1 MRLGKSGVEQALRAA
16 PSAVRDAFAACLSV
30 PCRPSKR
37 NGRRRAR
44 QGRLPFSDVTL
55 MAVMQAEQET
65 SCGDRLAGS
74 NDLTRLVYRPTALNG
89 RYGTGAYHSTHTQQR
104 NVALFCP

>member
-1 MRLGKSGVEQALRAA
+1 M
-16 PSAVRDAFAACLSV
+16 

-37 NGRRRAR
+37 TGV
-44 QGRLPFSDVTL
+44 DVLAKAACHSETVTFL
-55 MAVMQAEQET
+55 TVGQAEQET

-89 RYGTGAYHSTHTQQR
+89 R
-104 NVALFCP
+104 

>member
-1 MRLGKSGVEQALRAA
+1 MSVAEQALQAA
-16 PSAVRDAFAACLSV
+16 PCAVAHALGAYLSV
-30 PCRPSKR
+30 LCRPSKR
-37 NGRRRAR
+37 TGRGRAR
-44 QGRLPFSDVTL
+44 HGAHHSEAVTFL
-55 MAVMQAEQET
+55 TVMQEEQET